1 MAERVLVTGAS
12 GFIAGHVIA
21 ELRSHGYRVRGTAR
35 RPVDGLDDVV
45 TADLSR
51 DDGWAA
57 AVEGCDYVMHV
68 ASPFPNETPKSDDE
82 LVRPAVDGTLRVLR
96 AAADAKVKRVVLTS
110 SIAAVSSGH
119 RDGAVRTEA
128 DWSIVDRGPAYPKS
142 KTLAERAAWDF
153 ARESGVDLVA
163 VNPGMVLGP
172 LRGATVGTS
181 VKVVHRLLTR
191 DVPASP
197 KMGFALVDVRDV
209 ATAHRLALR
218 TPAAAGN
225 RYILAGEHVWM
236 RDIAAVLAEEFNPLG
251 YRVPTGSLP
260 TLLLRVMA
268 RFDSSIRPVLDFVGR
283 RELVSADKA
292 HRELGWTMRPVRD
305 TILDTARSLI
315 ELGLAPN
322 PSKKNATVA
331 PGIAGTS

>member
-1 MAERVLVTGAS
+1 
-12 GFIAGHVIA
+12 
-21 ELRSHGYRVRGTAR
+21 
-35 RPVDGLDDVV
+35 VV

-68 ASPFPNETPKSDDE
+68 ASPFPNETPKSEDD
-82 LVRPAVDGTLRVLR
+82 LIRPAVDGTLRVLR
-96 AAADAKVKRVVLTS
+96 AAADAGVKRVVLTS
-110 SIAAVSSGH
+110 SIAAVSSGY
-119 RDGAVRTEA
+119 RDEAVRTEA
-128 DWSIVDRGPAYPKS
+128 DWSIVDRSAGYAKS

-153 ARESGVDLVA
+153 ARESGLDLVV

-172 LRGATVGTS
+172 LRTPTIGTS
-181 VKVVHRLLTR
+181 VRVVRRLLTR

-197 KMGFALVDVRDV
+197 KIGFALVDVRDV
-209 ATAHRLALR
+209 ATAHRLALE
-218 TPAAAGN
+218 TPAASGN
-225 RYILAGEHVWM
+225 RYILAGESLWM

-260 TLLLRVMA
+260 TWLLRVMA
-268 RFDSSIRPVLDFVGR
+268 RFDSSVRPALDFVDR

-292 HRELGWTMRPVRD
+292 RRELGWTIRPVRD

-315 ELGLAPN
+315 ELGLVPA
-322 PSKKNATVA
+322 PSKKKGTAA
-331 PGIAGTS
+331 PDAPASVRP